1 MRIVSGKYKGKKL
14 KEFSLTT
21 TKPTLDRVK
30 ESMFDIIQFKVAGAR
45 VLDLFAGTGA
55 LGIEAVSRG
64 ASRVDFVDINADAIK
79 LINQNLRGLEGDY
92 SVKNNDYMDYLKSYK
107 NNYDLILLDP
117 PYASDFGELAIEY
130 ILKTHQLA
138 EFGTIVLESS
148 NDKPLNLNF
157 LPTEIQNQI
166 KELNKKNSVE
176 FSVAGRKY
184 EISKRKY
191 GSIAL
196 YLIENIG

>member
-92 SVKNNDYMDYLKSYK
+92 LVKNNDYMDYLKSYK